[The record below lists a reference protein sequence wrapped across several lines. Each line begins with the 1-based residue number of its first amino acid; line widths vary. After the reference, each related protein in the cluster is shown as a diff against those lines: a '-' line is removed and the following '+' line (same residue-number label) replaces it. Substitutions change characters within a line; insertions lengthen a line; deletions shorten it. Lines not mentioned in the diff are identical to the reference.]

1 MLVMI
6 VQAVAR
12 WNVWFVYFA
21 VTVLGVVL
29 TLVAILLADH
39 PALQIAAAVVLLLEE
54 VAVTV
59 SRHRRR

>member
-1 MLVMI
+1 MLIMI

-21 VTVLGVVL
+21 VTALGVLL
-29 TLVAILLADH
+29 TLVAILLAER
-39 PALQIAAAVVLLLEE
+39 PALQIAAAVVVLLQE

>member
-1 MLVMI
+1 MLIMI

-21 VTVLGVVL
+21 VTALGVLL
-29 TLVAILLADH
+29 TLVAILLAER
-39 PALQIAAAVVLLLEE
+39 PALQIAAAVVVLLQE

-59 SRHRRR
+59 SRHRGR

>member
-1 MLVMI
+1 MLIMM

-12 WNVWFVYFA
+12 WNVWFVYLA
-21 VTVLGVVL
+21 VTVLGVLL
-29 TLVAILLADH
+29 TLVAILLADR